1 MSSVTD
7 WILGLSGVVVYAV
20 VGLLIFAEDAL
31 FLGFLLPGET
41 LLLVAGTIA
50 AAHRGVNL
58 AVLVT
63 VVVLTAILGDAV
75 GYWLG
80 RHFGPWVLRSRSAV
94 RHRAQVERTRRFIH
108 ERGAAAVFFGRFF
121 TVFRALVPTLAGIAR
136 MPYGRF
142 SVYNIAGATL
152 WGTAYCLIGYAL
164 GSAYSRVENV
174 IGTVATILVG
184 LFAVAALAVWFVN
197 RRHSRAEAAAEA
209 RAQATATAARTGQA
223 DDPTDPE

>member
-7 WILGLSGVVVYAV
+7 WILGLSGAVVYAV

-50 AAHRGVNL
+50 AAHRGVDL

-80 RHFGPWVLRSRSAV
+80 RHFGPWVLRTRSAV
-94 RHRAQVERTRRFIH
+94 RHRTQVDRARRLI
-108 ERGAAAVFFGRFF
+108 RDKGAAAVFFGRFF
-121 TVFRALVPTLAGIAR
+121 TVFRALVPTLAGISR

-152 WGTAYCLIGYAL
+152 WGTAYCLLGYGL

-184 LFAVAALAVWFVN
+184 LFALAALVVWLVN
-197 RRHSRAEAAAEA
+197 RRQSRAEVEAEAEAAARA
-209 RAQATATAARTGQA
+209 RRAE
-223 DDPTDPE
+223 DPTDAE